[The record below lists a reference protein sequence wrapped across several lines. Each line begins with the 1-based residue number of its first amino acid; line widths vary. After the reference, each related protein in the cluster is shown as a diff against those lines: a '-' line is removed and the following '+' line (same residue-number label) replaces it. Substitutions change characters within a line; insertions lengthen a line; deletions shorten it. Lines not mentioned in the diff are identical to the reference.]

1 MNTTTN
7 ILISILSDKNIIGVM
22 SSSISIM
29 ILGFYLGKT
38 EKVKSSFSIPLGEII
53 LSLSIPALSFNAFMK
68 DFDKT
73 TFRNGLNILIWSFLI
88 HLILILI
95 GQLFYKN
102 LDTEKQLTLKMM
114 SVFGGITVFGIPI
127 VQALYGDLGIIYSSI
142 FSIPYRILLYSYG
155 FIKMSGIKMDNK
167 NIKSMLLNPVI
178 LATFL
183 GLFIWIFQEYLP
195 QVNISGQNYAF
206 LRIDKTAFWI
216 YKPLSFL
223 ANLCSPLSWL
233 AAGLKLSELSI
244 KESFKSKVAWQF
256 SIIKTIFIPILIL
269 TTIYIFNLFNILNLS
284 KESLGVITVMMGTPT
299 ASVIIAYSLK
309 YNREPLLTS
318 SCSLLSTIFSLL
330 TIPTLIAFLNILNI

>member
-1 MNTTTN
+1 MNTTN
-7 ILISILSDKNIIGVM
+7 ILISILSDQNIIGVM

-29 ILGFYLGKT
+29 VLGFYLGKT
-38 EKVKSSFSIPLGEII
+38 EKIKSYFSIPLGEII

-73 TFRNGLNILIWSFLI
+73 TFTNGLNILIWSILI
-88 HLILILI
+88 HLTLILT
-95 GQLFYKN
+95 GKYFFKN
-102 LDTEKQLTLKMM
+102 LNSEKQLTLKMM
-114 SVFGGITVFGIPI
+114 TVFGGITVFGIPI

-142 FSIPYRILLYSYG
+142 FSIPYRVLLYSYG

-178 LATFL
+178 LATFM

-195 QVNISGQNYAF
+195 QVNISGQKYAF

-223 ANLCSPLSWL
+223 AGLCSPLSWL

-244 KESFKSKVAWQF
+244 KESFKNSIAWQF
-256 SIIKTIFIPILIL
+256 SIIKTIFIPILTL
-269 TTIYIFNLFNILNLS
+269 VVVYVCNLFGILSLS
-284 KESLGVITVMMGTPT
+284 KESLGVIIVMMGTPT

-309 YNREPLLTS
+309 YNREPLVTS
-318 SCSLLSTIFSLL
+318 SCSLLSTIFSLI
-330 TIPTLIAFLNILNI
+330 TIPTLVAFLNFLKF

>member
-1 MNTTTN
+1 MNTTN
-7 ILISILSDKNIIGVM
+7 ILISILSDQNIIGVM

-29 ILGFYLGKT
+29 VLGFYLGKT
-38 EKVKSSFSIPLGEII
+38 EKIKSYFSIPLGEII

-73 TFRNGLNILIWSFLI
+73 TFANGLNILIWSILI
-88 HLILILI
+88 HLTLILT
-95 GQLFYKN
+95 GKYFFKN
-102 LDTEKQLTLKMM
+102 LNSEKQLTLKMM
-114 SVFGGITVFGIPI
+114 TVFGGITVFGIPI

-142 FSIPYRILLYSYG
+142 FSIPYRVLLYSYG

-178 LATFL
+178 LATFM

-195 QVNISGQNYAF
+195 QVNISGQKYAF

-223 ANLCSPLSWL
+223 AGLCSPLSWL

-244 KESFKSKVAWQF
+244 KESFKNSIAWQF
-256 SIIKTIFIPILIL
+256 SIIKTIFIPILTLIVV
-269 TTIYIFNLFNILNLS
+269 YVCNLFGILSLS
-284 KESLGVITVMMGTPT
+284 KESLGVIIVMMGTPT

-309 YNREPLLTS
+309 YNREPLVTS
-318 SCSLLSTIFSLL
+318 SCSLLSTIFSLI
-330 TIPTLIAFLNILNI
+330 TIPTLVAFLNFLKF